1 MRRFSYIKLCFMKK
15 KTQILGKMLLTTMIM
30 ALTLPQATASG
41 FTVSYSNVEQQQEIL
56 VEGRV
61 LDAQGNPLLGVNVIV
76 KGTQRGVATDKEGY
90 YAIRVDEN
98 DVLIFKSLG
107 FHSQEIAVQGRTLLN
122 VHLKVA
128 QEELSE
134 VTVTSTGIKRQI
146 KDFAGTVNIVS
157 SAQIKE
163 LALPAVG
170 DAVRFMPGVNYIDE
184 DGRGLRPGIGLR
196 GIDPARNSNTLVV
209 IDGKIPIGQS
219 YSDMGGYYMM
229 PVGAIESIEVIKG
242 ASPALYGSGS
252 IGGVVNI
259 ITKKG
264 AAQPYTNL
272 NLQYGNHNALNI
284 GVETVGNTNEGAM
297 NYYAGFHRRQGDG
310 FRKSRSRYAV
320 NDFTGNVTTKVGEKN
335 EWRFFVNGFTEYSDT
350 PGGLSQAQWDADP
363 EQSVNPHDFFEARRF
378 STAVSYKRL
387 FDENNSLT
395 TSLYGSY
402 LKRDWWLDNRNTDAT
417 KRKFTSAL
425 RDIPSLGLFSD
436 YERTNTLFGKENK
449 LLAGVRLHTDITHDV
464 SVAGD
469 KMGVKE
475 GKTNANSANTVAVV
489 EGYVFDEFHITDK
502 FHIDPAVRYTFV
514 NYDKEDYFRN
524 QWDNTNEDAF
534 IYSLGLF
541 YKFSDD
547 YRAYLTYS
555 KGYKMPKIREAFVTN
570 GDLDAEKSNNY
581 ELGLRTTPVDWL
593 EVELAAYILDFDHKI
608 FNEGGLLNNGDKA
621 LHRGIEV
628 SGSIYPIEGLK
639 LYGSGAI
646 QKATIEYGMYKGNIV
661 PYAPHYTATA
671 GAKYQFTL
679 GEGTLTL
686 NSYANFV
693 SSQFSDKK
701 NTEIGS
707 ADGNVG
713 AIPKFFLLNATANYN
728 IKKWNVNLNAL
739 NLLNR
744 KYFTTRHRAWGGIM
758 PAATISVL
766 AGVGYQF

>member
-1 MRRFSYIKLCFMKK
+1 MKK
-15 KTQILGKMLLTTMIM
+15 KTQMLGKMLLTTMMM

-76 KGTQRGVATDKEGY
+76 KGTQRGVATDKDGY
-90 YAIRVDEN
+90 YAIRADEN

-107 FHSQEIAVQGRTLLN
+107 FHSQEVAVQGRTLLN

-378 STAVSYKRL
+378 STAISYKRL

-395 TSLYGSY
+395 TSIYGSY

-449 LLAGVRLHTDITHDV
+449 LLAGIRLHADITHNV
-464 SVAGD
+464 SVEGD

-475 GKTNANSANTVAVV
+475 GKTTANSANTVAVV

-502 FHIDPAVRYTFV
+502 FNINPGLRYTFV

-541 YKFSDD
+541 YKFSEK
-547 YRAYLTYS
+547 YRAYFSYS
-555 KGYKMPKIREAFVTN
+555 KGYKMPQIREAFVTN

-581 ELGLRTTPVDWL
+581 ELGLRTQPTDWL
-593 EVELAAYILDFDHKI
+593 ELELAAYILDFDHKI
-608 FNEGGLLNNGDKA
+608 FREGGLLNNGDKA

-646 QKATIEYGMYKGNIV
+646 QKATIEYGTYKGNIV

-679 GEGTLTL
+679 GEGTLTI

>member
-1 MRRFSYIKLCFMKK
+1 MKK
-15 KTQILGKMLLTTMIM
+15 KTQMLGKMLLTTMMM

-76 KGTQRGVATDKEGY
+76 KGTQRGVATDKDGY

-107 FHSQEIAVQGRTLLN
+107 FHSQEVAVQGRTLLN

-264 AAQPYTNL
+264 AIKPYTGL
-272 NLQYGNHNALNI
+272 NLQYGNHNSLNI
-284 GVETVGNTNEGAM
+284 GLETAGNTNEGAM

-524 QWDNTNEDAF
+524 QWDNTNEDVF

-608 FNEGGLLNNGDKA
+608 FNEGGLLNNGGKA

-628 SGSIYPIEGLK
+628 SGAIYPIEGLK

-646 QKATIEYGMYKGNIV
+646 QRATIEYGMYKGNRI
-661 PYAPHYTATA
+661 PYAPRYTATA
-671 GAKYQFTL
+671 GAKYQFAL

-686 NSYANFV
+686 NGYGNFV
-693 SSQFSDKK
+693 SSQFSDNK
-701 NTEIGS
+701 NTAVGS
-707 ADGNVG
+707 ADGNEG
-713 AIPKFFLLNATANYN
+713 LIPKFFLLNATANYS

>member
-1 MRRFSYIKLCFMKK
+1 MKK
-15 KTQILGKMLLTTMIM
+15 KTQMLGKMLLTTMMM

-76 KGTQRGVATDKEGY
+76 KGTQRGVATDKDGY

-107 FHSQEIAVQGRTLLN
+107 FHSQEVAVQGRTLLN

-264 AAQPYTNL
+264 AIKPYTGL
-272 NLQYGNHNALNI
+272 NLQYGNHNSLNI
-284 GVETVGNTNEGAM
+284 GLETAGNTNEGAM

-524 QWDNTNEDAF
+524 QWDNTNEDVF

-608 FNEGGLLNNGDKA
+608 FNEGGLLNNGGKA

-628 SGSIYPIEGLK
+628 SGAIYPIEGLK

>member
-1 MRRFSYIKLCFMKK
+1 MKK
-15 KTQILGKMLLTTMIM
+15 KTQMLGKMLLTTMMM

-76 KGTQRGVATDKEGY
+76 KGTQRGVATDKDGY

-107 FHSQEIAVQGRTLLN
+107 FHSQEVAVQGRTLLN

-264 AAQPYTNL
+264 AIKPYTGL
-272 NLQYGNHNALNI
+272 NLQYGNHNSLNI
-284 GVETVGNTNEGAM
+284 GLETAGNTNEGAM

-502 FHIDPAVRYTFV
+502 FNINPAVRYTFV

-524 QWDNTNEDAF
+524 QWDNTNEDVF

-608 FNEGGLLNNGDKA
+608 FNEGGLLNNGGKA

-628 SGSIYPIEGLK
+628 SGAIYPIEGLK

>member
-1 MRRFSYIKLCFMKK
+1 MKK
-15 KTQILGKMLLTTMIM
+15 KTQMIAKLLLTTMV
-30 ALTLPQATASG
+30 ALAIPQANAADK
-41 FTVSYSNVEQQQEIL
+41 VSSYTIMEQQKEIQ

-61 LDAQGNPLLGVNVIV
+61 VDAQGNPLLGVNVLV
-76 KGTQRGVATDKEGY
+76 KGSQRGVATDKDGY
-90 YAIRVDEN
+90 YTLRVDEN
-98 DVLIFKSLG
+98 AVLVFKSLG
-107 FHSQEIAVQGRTLLN
+107 FHTQEIALQGRTVLN
-122 VHLKVA
+122 VQMKVS
-128 QEELSE
+128 QEELPE

-146 KDFAGTVNIVS
+146 KDFAGTVNVVS
-157 SAQIKE
+157 ATQIKE
-163 LALPAVG
+163 LAIPAVG

-264 AAQPYTNL
+264 AAQPYTGL

-320 NDFTGNVTTKVGEKN
+320 NDFTGNATVKVGERN

-378 STAVSYKRL
+378 STAISYKRT
-387 FDENNSLT
+387 FDEDNSLT

-402 LKRDWWLDNRNTDAT
+402 LKRDWWLDNRNTDPA

-449 LLAGVRLHTDITHDV
+449 LLAGIRLHTDITHEV

-469 KMGVKE
+469 KMGEKS
-475 GKTNANSANTVAVV
+475 GKTTANSANTVAVV

-502 FHIDPAVRYTFV
+502 FNINPGLRYTFV

-541 YKFSDD
+541 YKFSEN

-555 KGYKMPKIREAFVTN
+555 KGYKMPQIRIAFETN
-570 GDLDAEKSNNY
+570 VDLDAETSNNY
-581 ELGLRTTPVDWL
+581 ELGLRTTPTDWL

-608 FNEGGLLNNGDKA
+608 FRESGVLNNGGKA
-621 LHRGIEV
+621 LHQGIEV
-628 SGSIYPIEGLK
+628 SGAIYPIEGLK

-646 QKATIEYGMYKGNIV
+646 QKATIEYGMYKGNRV
-661 PYAPHYTATA
+661 PYAPRYTATA
-671 GAKYQFTL
+671 GAKYQL
-679 GEGTLTL
+679 ECAGGVLTL
-686 NSYANFV
+686 NGYGNFV
-693 SSQFSDKK
+693 STQFSDTK
-701 NTEIGS
+701 NTEAGS
-707 ADGNVG
+707 ANGNVG
-713 AIPKFFLLNATANYN
+713 AIPRFFLLNATANYS

-744 KYFTTRHRAWGGIM
+744 KYFTTRHSAWGGIM

>member
-1 MRRFSYIKLCFMKK
+1 MKK
-15 KTQILGKMLLTTMIM
+15 KTQMLGKMLLTTMMM

-76 KGTQRGVATDKEGY
+76 KGTQRGVATDKDGY
-90 YAIRVDEN
+90 YAIRVEEN

-122 VHLKVA
+122 VYLKVA

-264 AAQPYTNL
+264 AIKPYTGL
-272 NLQYGNHNALNI
+272 NLQYGNHNSLNI
-284 GVETVGNTNEGAM
+284 GLETAGNTNDGAM

-395 TSLYGSY
+395 TS
-402 LKRDWWLDNRNTDAT
+402 
-417 KRKFTSAL
+417 
-425 RDIPSLGLFSD
+425 
-436 YERTNTLFGKENK
+436 KENK
-449 LLAGVRLHTDITHDV
+449 LLAGIRLHTDITHEI

-502 FHIDPAVRYTFV
+502 FNINPGLRYTFV

-524 QWDNTNEDAF
+524 QWDNTYEDAF

-541 YKFSDD
+541 YKFSEK
-547 YRAYLTYS
+547 YRAYFSYS
-555 KGYKMPKIREAFVTN
+555 KGYKMPQIRIAFVTN

-581 ELGLRTTPVDWL
+581 ELGLRTQPTDWL
-593 EVELAAYILDFDHKI
+593 ELELAAYILDFDHKI

-646 QKATIEYGMYKGNIV
+646 QRATIEYGMYKGNIV

>member
-1 MRRFSYIKLCFMKK
+1 MKK
-15 KTQILGKMLLTTMIM
+15 KTQMLGKMLLTTMMM

-76 KGTQRGVATDKEGY
+76 KGTQRGVATDKDGY

-107 FHSQEIAVQGRTLLN
+107 FHSQEVAVQGRTLLN

-264 AAQPYTNL
+264 AIKPYTGI
-272 NLQYGNHNALNI
+272 NLQYGNHNSLNI
-284 GVETVGNTNEGAM
+284 GLETAGNTNEGAM

-378 STAVSYKRL
+378 STAISYKRL

-395 TSLYGSY
+395 TSIYGSY

-425 RDIPSLGLFSD
+425 RDIPSVGLFSD
-436 YERTNTLFGKENK
+436 YERTNTLFSKENK
-449 LLAGVRLHTDITHDV
+449 LLAGIRLHTDITHEI

-502 FHIDPAVRYTFV
+502 FNINPGLRYTFV

-541 YKFSDD
+541 YKFSEK
-547 YRAYLTYS
+547 YRAYFNYS
-555 KGYKMPKIREAFVTN
+555 KGYKMPQIRIAFVTN

-581 ELGLRTTPVDWL
+581 ELGLRTQPTDWL
-593 EVELAAYILDFDHKI
+593 ELELAAYILDFDHKI

-628 SGSIYPIEGLK
+628 SGSIYPIEELK